1 MVMNTL
7 QAMRKSDFPCGFTE
21 AAEAYLFLEQK
32 VRRLTAGM
40 CFPFCSRC
48 SGACC
53 REDICRESIESFW
66 LSSIWQMRNH
76 HIARYHPQRG
86 WLAPKGCM
94 ISAGRPP
101 VCYDFLCDRM
111 LESLPAGPHLT
122 CLKELSRLPG
132 RAGERAL
139 GNRHL
144 VTLSAEQVLRR
155 LNLER
160 LRGRIEKAMDRCGEW
175 EDKLK
180 SP

>member
-1 MVMNTL
+1 MNAQKMKKNDL
-7 QAMRKSDFPCGFTE
+7 PAGFAE
-21 AAEAYLFLEQK
+21 AADAYLLLEQE

-53 REDICRESIESFW
+53 KEDICRESIESFW
-66 LSSIWQMRNH
+66 LSSIWPMRNH

-86 WLAPKGCM
+86 WLASKGCM

-111 LESLPAGPHLT
+111 LESLPAGPQLA
-122 CLKELSRLPG
+122 CLKEVSRLPG

-144 VTLSAEQVLRR
+144 VALSPEQVLTR
-155 LNLER
+155 LNLQR
-160 LRGRIEKAMDRCGEW
+160 LRARIEGALNCCGQW
-175 EDKLK
+175 EEKLK